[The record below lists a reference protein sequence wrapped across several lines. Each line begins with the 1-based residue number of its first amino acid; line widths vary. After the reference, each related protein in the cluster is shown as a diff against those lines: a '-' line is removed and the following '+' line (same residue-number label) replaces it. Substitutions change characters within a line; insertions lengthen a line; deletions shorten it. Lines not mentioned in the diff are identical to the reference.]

1 MSQYIYMLLTAA
13 ELNQIDHAMDVVHR
27 EGIYWGNYDQ
37 FQKRTESIKKKI
49 SDARDRILVVSEK
62 DNGIRAERPVPNG
75 DDGNV

>member
-1 MSQYIYMLLTAA
+1 MLLTVA

-49 SDARDRILVVSEK
+49 KDARDRINIEPQK
-62 DNGIRAERPVPNG
+62 IKT
-75 DDGNV
+75 